1 MILSVILL
9 LVWSMTGLGST
20 AVQLAVQL
28 CVWWVFVWGQ
38 AGGSAWRCLY
48 RVLCVV
54 SGWVGAR
61 EAGGI
66 GLEHL
71 LQCTAA

>member
-1 MILSVILL
+1 VILSVILL
-9 LVWSMTGLGST
+9 LVWSMIGLVPT
-20 AVQLAVQL
+20 AVQLAVQ
-28 CVWWVFVWGQ
+28 
-38 AGGSAWRCLY
+38 SCLY